1 VAAGEAEA
9 ARIVRGAGPGGT
21 DPRLPALRAGVERL
35 RRELG
40 GYRASLADREVAERQ
55 LAKLDSMSDSGSLD
69 EAALRHALLMIA
81 AAVGSVS
88 VLAPAVGQLRDAV
101 ESFGASHHRV
111 PAGRPASP

>member
-1 VAAGEAEA
+1 
-9 ARIVRGAGPGGT
+9 
-21 DPRLPALRAGVERL
+21 
-35 RRELG
+35 
-40 GYRASLADREVAERQ
+40 LADREVAERQ
-55 LAKLDSMSDSGSLD
+55 LAKLDSMSDSGALD
-69 EAALRHALLMIA
+69 EAALRHSLLMIA